1 MSKYPVDSN
10 QLLDLEQVYAEGYSK
25 GNAGMNVS
33 YCPQNYLFDPQLKSM
48 WLHGWQ
54 AGRRSAGLGGP
65 NYKAWALFSVGIMVI
80 LIGVVSVVFFNSKGS
95 IRDLVAGQITPEV
108 SEIATTNTTAARPSD
123 ELNNDSDGLVSNRIL
138 YVEDVRPPEQRGV
151 SQSDV
156 MESVFAQRQKE
167 QLVQEDKGS
176 QQKLLEPVVSGVEK
190 AAIEVETESADLVE
204 PESVDLNKHLKN
216 VRFTYVVE
224 NREPG
229 EAVEII
235 TTTQTVY
242 FYTNVVRYA
251 QNVVSHKWYLNDQL
265 ISKRAFRIGG
275 PRWRVHSA
283 HTFSVGDIGEV
294 RVEVSDNQGNHAVF
308 NATVGVSDP
317 LELAPES
324 AVDASTDEEE
334 PISSTPAN
342 EQPIEVTPVG
352 DSEQLGDSTA
362 SATEEDQATAGNA
375 DSTIKTQV
383 SDIDDSENTNEIN
396 ETEESANEEDASVQ
410 DEESSSPFLQL
421 FNAGEVN

>member
-1 MSKYPVDSN
+1 MSKYPFDSN
-10 QLLDLEQVYAEGYSK
+10 QLFDLEQVYAEGYSK

-65 NYKAWALFSVGIMVI
+65 NYKAWALFSLGIMVI
-80 LIGVVSVVFFNSKGS
+80 LIGVVSVVFFNSKGN

-108 SEIATTNTTAARPSD
+108 SEIATTNTTAAGPSD
-123 ELNNDSDGLVSNRIL
+123 ELNNDSDGIVSNRIL

-151 SQSDV
+151 SQPGV

-167 QLVQEDKGS
+167 QLVQEDIGS

-235 TTTQTVY
+235 TTTQTIY

-275 PRWRVHSA
+275 ARWRVHSA

-294 RVEVSDNQGNHAVF
+294 RVEVSDNQGNRAVF
-308 NATVGVSDP
+308 NATVGVSAP
-317 LELAPES
+317 VELASEN

-342 EQPIEVTPVG
+342 
-352 DSEQLGDSTA
+352 EQLGDSTA